1 MMNLYVFGNGNMSFE
16 DFKTH
21 YEKPLLKALEMPDSS
36 FSLCDFRGT
45 DTLTMEFL
53 KCLSGNVTIYHV
65 GERPRYFPDKY
76 KTKAG
81 EWRIVGGFPSDE
93 ARDRAAIDACTHYL
107 AIDFNSDAKRKSGT
121 QKNIELCESL
131 GKIRL

>member
-1 MMNLYVFGNGNMSFE
+1 MNLYIFGNGNLSFE

-36 FSLCDFRGT
+36 FLLCDVRGT
-45 DTLTMEFL
+45 DTLAMEFL
-53 KCLSGNVTIYHV
+53 KCLSGKVTIYHV
-65 GERPRYFPDKY
+65 GEKPRYFPDKY

-81 EWRIVGGFPSDE
+81 EWRVLGGFASDE
-93 ARDRAAIDACTHYL
+93 ERDRAAIDACTHYL

-121 QKNIELCESL
+121 QKNIELCEAL
-131 GKIRL
+131 GKVRM

>member
-1 MMNLYVFGNGNMSFE
+1 MMNVYVFGNGNLSFE

-21 YEKPLLKALEMPDSS
+21 YEIPLLKALEVTDCS

-53 KCLSGNVTIYHV
+53 KCLSAKVTVYHV

-81 EWRIVGGFPSDE
+81 EWLVLAGFASDE

-107 AIDFNSDAKRKSGT
+107 AIDFNSDTKRKSGT
-121 QKNIELCESL
+121 QKNIELCDSL
-131 GKIRL
+131 GKMRL